1 MSNYFTTI
9 DLVEGKFVGTVFDA
23 NTNAEVYKSKS
34 YNSQAQASQEVRTFL
49 TGLAPKTAEPSAA
62 PGSQA
67 VVNTIKYTNAPGVR
81 TTGRCCG
88 R

>member
-9 DLVEGKFVGTVFDA
+9 DLVEGKFVGTVFNA
-23 NTNAEVYKSKS
+23 NTNTEVYKSKP
-34 YNSQAQASQEVRTFL
+34 YGSQIQASEDITNYLVTKASDTQQGSPVSSN
-49 TGLAPKTAEPSAA
+49 EPIVNTVTYTPA
-62 PGSQA
+62 PG
-67 VVNTIKYTNAPGVR
+67 R